1 MGLYFPGY
9 ATGGMDWVL
18 DLGATDPTYV
28 LPVLTAASMMV
39 SVALPLALVRR
50 GLLLCRWSTWDVLES
65 FVAWPAI

>member
-9 ATGGMDWVL
+9 ATGGMDWML

-39 SVALPLALVRR
+39 SVAFPLALVRR
-50 GLLLCRWSTWDVLES
+50 DYCYVGGAPGMGWNPL
-65 FVAWPAI
+65 

>member
-9 ATGGMDWVL
+9 ATGGMDWML

-39 SVALPLALVRR
+39 SVALPLRLALVRR
-50 GLLLCRWSTWDVLES
+50 GAASLSVKHLECFWNS
-65 FVAWPAI
+65 S